1 MLSHGFTFEEWWY
14 LGGTSLLLLVQNV
27 VIKQTSG
34 TLPVPGKRNK
44 VLKIL
49 EKFTLK
55 SNKQSINLYDLF
67 FKTSIKLNDK

>member
-1 MLSHGFTFEEWWY
+1 MVVPKWY
-14 LGGTSLLLLVQNV
+14 LAIITLQNV
-27 VIKQTSG
+27 VIIKTSG